1 MVHRAHT
8 LSSTTE
14 AFNQECDRLQSIFTR
29 LDYPMH
35 VINSTIN
42 NFVRNVS
49 LDTPKES
56 ETHRV
61 IRVSLPFK
69 DQTSANVV
77 RRQLCDLSHKINVSV
92 QPIFNKQKTG
102 TRP

>member
-1 MVHRAHT
+1 MVHQAHT
-8 LSSTTE
+8 LCSTTE

-42 NFVRNVS
+42 FVRNVS

-61 IRVSLPFK
+61 I
-69 DQTSANVV
+69 
-77 RRQLCDLSHKINVSV
+77 
-92 QPIFNKQKTG
+92 
-102 TRP
+102 